1 LDIISDNYNAVGDII
16 KFNGQTGKVLSVGLK
31 TTKIQDVLSG
41 NIVSIANRNIE
52 LVEVISGDILIDIPL
67 PYELSIK
74 KAEAVL
80 KEIVT
85 KVEKDP
91 AITLAQILG
100 LTTLGESAL
109 IYKIK
114 LASTPE
120 QKGQARRD
128 ALKTIVETLE
138 AHKISIPY
146 NQLDVH
152 QK

>member
-1 LDIISDNYNAVGDII
+1 MGYSFQN
-16 KFNGQTGKVLSVGLK
+16 
-31 TTKIQDVLSG
+31 
-41 NIVSIANRNIE
+41 
-52 LVEVISGDILIDIPL
+52 ILIDIPL

-85 KVEKDP
+85 KVEKNP
-91 AITLAQILG
+91 AITSTQILG